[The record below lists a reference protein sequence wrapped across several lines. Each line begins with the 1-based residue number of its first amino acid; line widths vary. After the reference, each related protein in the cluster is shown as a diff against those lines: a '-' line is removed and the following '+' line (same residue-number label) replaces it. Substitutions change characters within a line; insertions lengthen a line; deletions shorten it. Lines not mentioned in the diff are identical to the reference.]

1 MAELDE
7 VEGRSCLG
15 DEFDQSEPH
24 SGWLGAGSPNS
35 GTAGLPRRS
44 GMDRVGRQKTSLP
57 NQCDTQ
63 ERCLRAISGQLD
75 EQTLTVF
82 MPVSASARVL

>member
-1 MAELDE
+1 MAELGE

-35 GTAGLPRRS
+35 GPVALPSNVGTAR
-44 GMDRVGRQKTSLP
+44 MGRPKASLP
-57 NQCDTQ
+57 NQCDGQ
-63 ERCLRAISGQLD
+63 SGASGRS
-75 EQTLTVF
+75 
-82 MPVSASARVL
+82 PVSWTSRP

>member
-1 MAELDE
+1 MAEL

-15 DEFDQSEPH
+15 RSVRSALRLARGPERKLRTGCAAVQRGNGPH
-24 SGWLGAGSPNS
+24 
-35 GTAGLPRRS
+35 
-44 GMDRVGRQKTSLP
+44 GRPKASLP
-57 NQCDTQ
+57 NQCDGQ
-63 ERCLRAISGQLD
+63 SGCLRAISGQLD